1 VKLAAHGV
9 GLAGTGLAVR
19 EAGGHAAFEDVLDKR
34 TRSVPEQKWVEFRTR
49 LYNNVYIVYTNFLT
63 FSIPHP
69 R

>member
-34 TRSVPEQKWVEFRTR
+34 TRSVPEQKWGELRIRILFELFECHILGRNTV
-49 LYNNVYIVYTNFLT
+49 NF
-63 FSIPHP
+63 
-69 R
+69 